1 MSSAKSTESATGR
14 AGWAALLPA
23 GFHVGWTLASY
34 VLVATVIWLS
44 LAPVEARAAVGGL
57 DKWGHAL
64 AYGVLATWF
73 MGFHP
78 RGRLWRVA
86 GWLFVFGATL
96 EVAQASMRIGR
107 TGELADLL
115 ANTLG
120 IGIGATLSVL
130 TAGWPRRVEN
140 WLGRA

>member
-1 MSSAKSTESATGR
+1 M
-14 AGWAALLPA
+14 PA

-44 LAPVEARAAVGGL
+44 LARVELSAEVGGL

-78 RGRLWRVA
+78 RGRHWRVA
-86 GWLFVFGATL
+86 VWLFALGATL
-96 EVAQASMRIGR
+96 EIAQAGMRIGR
-107 TGELADLL
+107 TGELADLF

-120 IGIGATLSVL
+120 IGIGAMVSMV
-130 TAGWPRRVEN
+130 TAGWPRRVEH